1 MATERVHLG
10 RNDNPASDFIP
21 WLKQKD
27 AKEVPV
33 ITHGK
38 GVYFWDVSDK
48 RYIDFASQLVSVNL
62 GHQHPRIVA
71 AIQAQAEKLC
81 AIAPSFA
88 NEPRSRLSQ
97 MIAEVTPG
105 DLNTTFF
112 TNSGSEANDF
122 AFALARKVT
131 GRNKVMARYR
141 SFHGTSAGT
150 LSVSGDPRRT
160 TRRGDGTGVIRFFD
174 PHCYRCSFGLTYPSC
189 AVHCARSIEEV
200 IQFEGP
206 DDIAAIITEPVAGA
220 MGPYVPPPEYYSIV
234 REICNRYGIVFIADE
249 VMTGFGRTG
258 KWFGIEH
265 WNVVPDI
272 MTVSKGINGGALP
285 LSAVVMRDH
294 VAERFEGE
302 IVPAGSTQTGN
313 PLACAT
319 GVAAIETYRAENVIE
334 NAALQGA
341 EMSSWLELL
350 KERHICVGDVRGLG
364 LLASIELVSN
374 RETREPLVPFNTD
387 SEITARIK
395 KLLAEHGIY
404 TIVRWNLVL
413 VAPPLI
419 ITKTELDE
427 GFSILDRV
435 LDEVDKMI

>member
-1 MATERVHLG
+1 MNNLV
-10 RNDNPASDFIP
+10 RNDYPASDFVP
-21 WLKQKD
+21 WFKQKD

-33 ITHGK
+33 ISHGT
-38 GVYFWDVSDK
+38 GVHFWDVSGK

-81 AIAPSFA
+81 AIAPSFT
-88 NEPRSRLSQ
+88 NEPRLRLSQ

-122 AFALARKVT
+122 AFALARKIT
-131 GRNKVMARYR
+131 GRDKIMARYR
-141 SFHGTSAGT
+141 SYHGTSAGT

-160 TRRGDGTGVIRFFD
+160 ARRGDAAGVVRFFD
-174 PHCYRCSFGLTYPSC
+174 PHCFRCSFGLAYPSC
-189 AVHCARSIEEV
+189 AMRCASSIEEV

-206 DDIAAIITEPVAGA
+206 DDIAAIVAEPVAGA
-220 MGPYVPPPEYYSIV
+220 MGPYVPPPEYYGIV
-234 REICNRYGIVFIADE
+234 REICDRYGIVFIADE

-258 KWFGIEH
+258 RWFGIEH
-265 WNVVPDI
+265 WDVVPDI
-272 MTVSKGINGGALP
+272 MTVSKGLNAGALP

-313 PLACAT
+313 PLACAA

-334 NAALQGA
+334 NAALRGA
-341 EMSSWLELL
+341 EMSAWLEKL
-350 KERHICVGDVRGLG
+350 KQRHVCVGDVRGLG
-364 LLASIELVSN
+364 LLAAIELVRD
-374 RETREPLVPFNTD
+374 RETREPLVPFNTE
-387 SEITARIK
+387 SEITTRIK
-395 KLLAEHGIY
+395 KLLAEHGMY

-413 VAPPLI
+413 IAPPLI
-419 ITKTELDE
+419 ITRSELDE
-427 GFSILDRV
+427 GFGIVDRV
-435 LDEVDKMI
+435 LEEVDTMI